1 MLLRLNKSMSKGTTL
16 VESLWAILIMTIVA
30 LAGAAFIFFSTV
42 RVNLERTKRIALE
55 MASTRLEE
63 LRASGYTSIEP
74 PDSNLYYISEQAGA
88 WVLALGDPG
97 ETVNIGDQIY
107 PITTT
112 VQYWDDPDN
121 PGSDDYLL
129 VAVSVAYRLNP
140 VMQVTLTTYIQS
152 LG

>member
-1 MLLRLNKSMSKGTTL
+1 MRKGTTL
-16 VESLWAILIMTIVA
+16 IESMWAILIMTIVA
-30 LAGAAFIFFSTV
+30 LAGASFIFFSTV
-42 RVNLERTKRIALE
+42 RINLERTKRIALE

-74 PDSNLYYISEQAGA
+74 PDSNLYFISEQAGS
-88 WVLALGDPG
+88 WVLTLGDPG

-112 VQYWDDPDN
+112 VQFWDDPDN
-121 PGSDDYLL
+121 PGTDDYLL
-129 VAVSVAYRLNP
+129 VVVSVGYKLNP
-140 VMQVTLTTYIQS
+140 AMQVTLTTYIQS